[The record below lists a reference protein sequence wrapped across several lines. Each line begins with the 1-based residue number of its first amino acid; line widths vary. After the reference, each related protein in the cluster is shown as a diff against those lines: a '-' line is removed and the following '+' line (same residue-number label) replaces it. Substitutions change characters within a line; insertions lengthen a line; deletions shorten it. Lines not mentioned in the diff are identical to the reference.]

1 MHEQTLLSTI
11 LGVVAIGIGVQAV
24 ALVATVRV
32 LRRLERRLDDA
43 ERELSS
49 LRPRLERLGQVI
61 DNVADLTDE
70 AALRL
75 PRLATALESTLGQV
89 AGIARFGA
97 MFLLKPLR
105 PLGTAL
111 ALWQGLKSGASAYR
125 QLRGLPTAGVPES
138 SPRTRAL
145 SRAGGGPSTP
155 DRRLPG

>member
-1 MHEQTLLSTI
+1 MQEHSLLIPI
-11 LGVVAIGIGVQAV
+11 LFVIAIGICGQTV
-24 ALVATVRV
+24 ALVATVRT
-32 LRRLERRLDDA
+32 LRRLETRLDDA
-43 ERELSS
+43 ERELST

-75 PRLATALESTLGQV
+75 PRLAVALESTLGQV
-89 AGIARFGA
+89 AGVARFGA

-125 QLRGLPTAGVPES
+125 QLRGVPTAGAPGS
-138 SPRTRAL
+138 SPRPRAL
-145 SRAGGGPSTP
+145 SRAAVEPSTP
-155 DRRLPG
+155 DRRFPG